1 MGAQRQAPGPEAP
14 ARKGEPQPLEWLHL
28 MRGLTVDYRELLPA
42 MAPDEQR
49 RIRGEQDVIVP
60 AVGK

>member
-14 ARKGEPQPLEWLHL
+14 AHKGDPLPLERLHL
-28 MRGLTVDYRELLPA
+28 RRGLIGDYRELLPA
-42 MAPDEQR
+42 MVPDEQR
-49 RIRGEQDVIVP
+49 RIRGEQDIIVP